1 MKEFSSKKSV
11 RILCLEDDDNDR
23 ELLEVALVNGG
34 LVFDLIHARNR
45 QEFETALAQGTFD
58 LIISDFNIPA
68 YDGMAALAIV
78 RKVQEQTPFIFVS
91 GTIGEQRAIESLKKG
106 ANDFVLK
113 DKRDRLV
120 QVVTSVLRE
129 SQAGLKNKDATNP

>member
-1 MKEFSSKKSV
+1 MKELSSKKSV

-23 ELLEVALVNGG
+23 ELLEIALESAG
-34 LVFDLIHARNR
+34 LVFELIHARNR
-45 QEFETALAQGTFD
+45 QEFEAALAQGRFD

-78 RKVQEQTPFIFVS
+78 RKVQEQTPFIFLS

-106 ANDFVLK
+106 ANDYVLK
-113 DKRDRLV
+113 DRRDSLV
-120 QVVTSVLRE
+120 QVVTRVLRE
-129 SQAGLKNKDATNP
+129 SQEGLKHTDVR

>member
-1 MKEFSSKKSV
+1 MKELSSKKSV

-34 LVFDLIHARNR
+34 LVFELIHARNR
-45 QEFETALAQGTFD
+45 QEFEAALAQGAFD

-91 GTIGEQRAIESLKKG
+91 GTIGEKRAIESLKKG

-120 QVVTSVLRE
+120 QVVTNVLRE
-129 SQAGLKNKDATNP
+129 SQAGLKNKDAANP

>member
-1 MKEFSSKKSV
+1 MKELSSKKSV

-45 QEFETALAQGTFD
+45 QEFEAALAQGTFD

-129 SQAGLKNKDATNP
+129 SQAGLKNKDAANP

>member
-1 MKEFSSKKSV
+1 MKELSCKKSV

-34 LVFDLIHARNR
+34 LVFELIHARNR
-45 QEFETALAQGTFD
+45 QEFEAALAQGTFD

-113 DKRDRLV
+113 DKRDRLI

-129 SQAGLKNKDATNP
+129 SEEGLKHKGAANP